1 MLKSEE
7 SFHIQ
12 LRVSKE
18 WFMSQCHESTV
29 HPSTAGKN
37 TPWEPSCFCFLG
49 DFWVWMKMLMDGV
62 DMMLNRNLLYMEKIL
77 SVIVLLNRLKDTTHS
92 SWTRNQPQ
100 NSLPA
105 RDDLIGPSTCQ
116 SRCRTQQCLQ
126 DQMVLIQRLKVSETI
141 RSPQKWKIILQVS
154 E

>member
-1 MLKSEE
+1 
-7 SFHIQ
+7 
-12 LRVSKE
+12 
-18 WFMSQCHESTV
+18 
-29 HPSTAGKN
+29 
-37 TPWEPSCFCFLG
+37 
-49 DFWVWMKMLMDGV
+49 MKMLMDGV

-116 SRCRTQQCLQ
+116 SHCRTQQCLQ
-126 DQMVLIQRLKVSETI
+126 DQMVLIQRLEVSETI
-141 RSPQKWKIILQVS
+141 RSPKKMENNPAGVRIAKKSLTSQQTLHKLLLNVS
-154 E
+154 VFQRLCFLDL